1 MQAAACQADPLRL
14 ERLGTSSSTRLSRR
28 TWLSLM
34 IELIQAVGGH
44 DNVVLA
50 VAVRTPQG
58 LGEKCSPRLRRE
70 VLLIALQILALI
82 HHAVSASLSLPE
94 TG

>member
-1 MQAAACQADPLRL
+1 MV
-14 ERLGTSSSTRLSRR
+14 
-28 TWLSLM
+28 
-34 IELIQAVGGH
+34 ELIQEVGGH

-50 VAVRTPQG
+50 VVVHNPQD

-82 HHAVSASLSLPE
+82 HHAVSASLSLSE